1 MAACAAVMPAHTPY
15 TTHTHHL
22 PKCVPQATTNKLL
35 CGLYHGLLQIAAQLD
50 VKAWTV
56 HGPTIVYA
64 SRTHSQL
71 AQVVKELRRTSYQ

>member
-1 MAACAAVMPAHTPY
+1 M
-15 TTHTHHL
+15 
-22 PKCVPQATTNKLL
+22 
-35 CGLYHGLLQIAAQLD
+35 AAQLD